1 MQTKMTFRFHFNL
14 VRTAKIKTTNDG
26 KEVES
31 RQPSCTAD
39 GSENWYNTVEIRFLK
54 NTEIDLPYNPTIPLL
69 GIYPKAF
76 ISYGDT
82 SSPHVLSTFV
92 IPMIIK
98 CLHTTDGR
106 QHRNLQV
113 IKVRK
118 SLLETV

>member
-1 MQTKMTFRFHFNL
+1 MTFRFHLNP
-14 VRTAKIKTTNDG
+14 VRMAKMKTTNDG
-26 KEVES
+26 KEVEN

-39 GSENWYNTVEIRFLK
+39 GSENWYNHCRNQVPQ

-69 GIYPKAF
+69 GIYSKAF